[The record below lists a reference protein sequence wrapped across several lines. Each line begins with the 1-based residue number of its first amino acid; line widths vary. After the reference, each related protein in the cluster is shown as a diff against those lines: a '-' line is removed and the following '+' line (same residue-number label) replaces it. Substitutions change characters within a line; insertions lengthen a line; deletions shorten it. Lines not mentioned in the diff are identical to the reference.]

1 MYHPKSKLVFGQKIS
16 SGYFHDLLIYK
27 DSKYLNEFKRTFNYL
42 KKNHEDY
49 KSVKIIDKVSKDRP
63 LFDYIEIY
71 RDMIE
76 LDTNNILTLYN
87 LNDKDE
93 NDSKIYLSLKI
104 ENSVSI
110 LDMVHTI
117 NKWKKNK
124 DVRDA
129 YFNYL
134 KLLGGKNKEP
144 FFNILE

>member
-1 MYHPKSKLVFGQKIS
+1 MYRPKSKLVFGQKLS
-16 SGYFHDLLIYK
+16 SKYFHDLLEENN
-27 DSKYLNEFKRTFNYL
+27 KYLNEFKRTFNYL

-49 KSVKIIDKVSKDRP
+49 KSLKIIDKVSKDRP
-63 LFDYIEIY
+63 LFDYIDIY

-87 LNDKDE
+87 LNDQDE
-93 NDSKIYLSLKI
+93 NESRIYLSLKI
-104 ENSVSI
+104 ENKVSI
-110 LDMVHTI
+110 LDMVHVI

-134 KLLGGKNKEP
+134 KLFGARNKEP
-144 FFNILE
+144 LFSILE

>member
-1 MYHPKSKLVFGQKIS
+1 MYRPKSKLVFGQKLS
-16 SGYFHDLLIYK
+16 SKYFHDLLEENN
-27 DSKYLNEFKRTFNYL
+27 KYLNEFKRTFNYL

-49 KSVKIIDKVSKDRP
+49 KSLKIIDKVSKDRP
-63 LFDYIEIY
+63 LFDYIDIY

-87 LNDKDE
+87 INDQDE
-93 NDSKIYLSLKI
+93 NESKIYLSLKI
-104 ENSVSI
+104 ENKVSI
-110 LDMVHTI
+110 LDMVHVI

-134 KLLGGKNKEP
+134 KLFGARNKEP
-144 FFNILE
+144 LFSILE

>member
-1 MYHPKSKLVFGQKIS
+1 MYRPKSKLVFGQKLS
-16 SGYFHDLLIYK
+16 SKYFHDLLEE
-27 DSKYLNEFKRTFNYL
+27 SNKYLNEFKRTFNYL

-49 KSVKIIDKVSKDRP
+49 KSLKIIDKVSKDRP

-87 LNDKDE
+87 LNDQDE
-93 NDSKIYLSLKI
+93 NESKIYLSLKI
-104 ENSVSI
+104 EDKVSI

-134 KLLGGKNKEP
+134 KLFGARNKEP
-144 FFNILE
+144 LFTILE